1 LCAARE
7 EGRVIIL
14 MTNNKQ
20 NNLFNFNTAIQN
32 ILDGK
37 PYKQI
42 KKQVM
47 PLLQNDIDQLHGKE
61 IITRYLQLK
70 KQYQD
75 SYAFDSEDSLN
86 TLGYYL
92 LNKKRTDDAIEVLQ
106 YNTRLFPKS
115 GNVFDSLGE
124 AYLTKGDHPNALKN
138 YKRSVALDPANE
150 NAKNIINKIE
160 SK

>member
-1 LCAARE
+1 MAGNKIIHYEHDGTARNYQALLVCNPE
-7 EGRVIIL
+7 EGRAIIL

-20 NNLFNFNTAIQN
+20 NNLFDFNTAIQN

-70 KQYQD
+70 
-75 SYAFDSEDSLN
+75 
-86 TLGYYL
+86 T
-92 LNKKRTDDAIEVLQ
+92 I
-106 YNTRLFPKS
+106 S
-115 GNVFDSLGE
+115 GQLCF
-124 AYLTKGDHPNALKN
+124 
-138 YKRSVALDPANE
+138 
-150 NAKNIINKIE
+150 
-160 SK
+160 